1 MDAVIDTQAAD
12 QPGKGACEIVSLED
26 YRRARGLAP
35 ARVAVGEPDP
45 FPWAYTFGPQQP
57 AG

>member
-1 MDAVIDTQAAD
+1 MDAVIDTQAAEEP
-12 QPGKGACEIVSLED
+12 QPGACEIVSLED

-35 ARVAVGEPDP
+35 ARLAAEDADP
-45 FPWAYTFGPQQP
+45 FPWAYTFGPQRP

>member
-1 MDAVIDTQAAD
+1 MDAVIDTQAAEE
-12 QPGKGACEIVSLED
+12 PGPGRGEIIDFEA

-35 ARVAVGEPDP
+35 RRIDQDADP
-45 FPWAYTFGPQQP
+45 YPWAYTFGPQRP